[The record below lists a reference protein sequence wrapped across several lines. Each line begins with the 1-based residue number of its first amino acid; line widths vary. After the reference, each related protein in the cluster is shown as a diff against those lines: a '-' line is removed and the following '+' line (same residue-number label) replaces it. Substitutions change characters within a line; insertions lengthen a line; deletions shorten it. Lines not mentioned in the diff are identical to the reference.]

1 MIDSVHSARWINQIG
16 ENELFE
22 IFIFPS
28 KPALKPHLD
37 LCKFKVKIPLKNYFL
52 ILSILRLKSY
62 SSQVYYGTF
71 YLINRFFPNFFQTQL
86 KRYVNKIKPD
96 LVHTLETQSAGY
108 LFSAIRN
115 SSSEIRNLNWWHTNW
130 GSDIQIFSKM
140 KSHQDLIRGVLSRAN
155 YYSCECNRDVQLA
168 YDWGFNG
175 EVLPVYPNTGGFKME
190 EIDQLR
196 TSTENTSK
204 RKYIMVKG
212 YNGWAGRSLV
222 ALRSLGRCADI
233 LKGYKILLF
242 SVHEK
247 ALDVHI
253 AVELLKN
260 STGLDIEI
268 LPSNLTHT
276 NILQYHGMARISI
289 GLSVGDGISTSLLE
303 AMAMGSFPIQSSTS
317 CVNEWVIDGETGLI
331 VPPEDPEIIE
341 KAIRRAINDNE
352 MVNLA
357 NLKNYN
363 TIVEKAEYSK
373 LKTLTNNSYNRIL
386 G

>member
-28 KPALKPHLD
+28 RPVFRPHLD
-37 LCKFKVKIPLKNYFL
+37 LLKFKVEIPLKNYFL
-52 ILSILRLKSY
+52 ILSILGMKSFL
-62 SSQVYYGTF
+62 SQAYFGTF
-71 YLINRFFPNFFQTQL
+71 YLINRFLPNFFQNQL
-86 KRYVNKIKPD
+86 KSYVNKIKPD

-108 LFSAIRN
+108 LFSAIRKTN
-115 SSSEIRNLNWWHTNW
+115 FKIRNLKWWHTNW

-140 KSHQDLIRGVLSRAN
+140 KSHQDLIRGVLSQAN
-155 YYSCECNRDVQLA
+155 YYSCECSRDVQLA
-168 YDWGFNG
+168 YDWGFKG
-175 EVLPVYPNTGGFKME
+175 DMLPVYPNTGGFKME

-196 TSTENTSK
+196 ALTENTSN
-204 RKYIMVKG
+204 RKYIMLKG
-212 YNGWAGRSLV
+212 YNGWAGRALV
-222 ALRSLGRCADI
+222 AIRSLGRCADI

-242 SVHEK
+242 SVHDK
-247 ALDVHI
+247 ALDVQI
-253 AVELLKN
+253 AVDLLIN
-260 STGLDIEI
+260 STGLEIEI

-303 AMAMGSFPIQSSTS
+303 AMAMGSFPIQSNTS
-317 CVNEWVIDGETGLI
+317 CVCEWVIDGETGII
-331 VPPEDPEIIE
+331 VSPEDPEIIE
-341 KAIRRAINDNE
+341 KAIRRAISDDE
-352 MVNLA
+352 MVNSA

-363 TIVEKAEYSK
+363 TIGEKAEYSK